1 MQNKTASYV
10 ELGIKGDTSCCR
22 RCGSGDTKVSFTL
35 ELNSQPQLCD
45 LSPQLAGFMGC
56 RQHVKG
62 AVLQS
67 LLAHIR
73 MHNLQV
79 PPPPA
84 PNPPPPPC
92 A

>member
-1 MQNKTASYV
+1 V
-10 ELGIKGDTSCCR
+10 
-22 RCGSGDTKVSFTL
+22 KVRLTL
-35 ELNSQPQLCD
+35 EMDSQPQLCN

-56 RQHVKG
+56 RQHIKA

-79 PPPPA
+79 
-84 PNPPPPPC
+84 
-92 A
+92 